1 MANLYSHA
9 DFSVKTSVGAVRG
22 VVSPYLNFHAGLLIG
37 DIVAM

>member
-22 VVSPYLNFHAGLLIG
+22 VVSPYDINISVTIAGE
-37 DIVAM
+37 